1 MAGVPLFC
9 INPFLSL
16 LLSSINHHHYI
27 LQVTRHL
34 SPFEQQI
41 VMPWLKTFPKRAY
54 AKFSDS
60 GPYIVVTAIIVYGTA
75 AASDAADA
83 AQDKSYR
90 Y

>member
-1 MAGVPLFC
+1 MMLLFHRPPSLTLD
-9 INPFLSL
+9 IIL
-16 LLSSINHHHYI
+16 LLI
-27 LQVTRHL
+27 QVTRHL

-41 VMPWLKTFPKRAY
+41 VMPWIKTFPKRAY

-60 GPYIVVTAIIVYGTA
+60 GPYLVVTAVIVYGTA
-75 AASDAADA
+75 VASDAADA

>member
-1 MAGVPLFC
+1 MCHFYFIFHLFLTL
-9 INPFLSL
+9 ISL
-16 LLSSINHHHYI
+16 ITSINYL

-60 GPYIVVTAIIVYGTA
+60 GPYLVVTTIIVYGTA
-75 AASDAADA
+75 ALSDAADA

>member
-1 MAGVPLFC
+1 MFARSAVRMARYDVSP
-9 INPFLSL
+9 
-16 LLSSINHHHYI
+16 
-27 LQVTRHL
+27 HL
-34 SPFEQQI
+34 SKWWKGVRPDDGQ
-41 VMPWLKTFPKRAY
+41 TFPKRAY

>member
-1 MAGVPLFC
+1 MFGHHFLFLHRD
-9 INPFLSL
+9 PFLTL
-16 LLSSINHHHYI
+16 ALFPK
-27 LQVTRHL
+27 QVTRHL

-41 VMPWLKTFPKRAY
+41 IMPWLKTFPKRAY

-60 GPYIVVTAIIVYGTA
+60 GPYLVVTAAIVYGTA
-75 AASDAADA
+75 AASDAADK